1 MRNGADPHEHLPL
14 HPFEFRILLALI
26 DGPSYGTRIVQ
37 EIEARV
43 GDREKIYPANLYR
56 RVRDLLKSGLLE
68 EVDSPKGADP
78 RRTYLQLTVLGR
90 AVAQAEA
97 RRLRELLDEAAGR
110 QLLPE
115 A

>member
-1 MRNGADPHEHLPL
+1 MGNGTDPYEHLPL
-14 HPFEFRILLALI
+14 HPFEFRIMLALV
-26 DGPSYGTRIVQ
+26 DGPSYGTRIVK

-56 RVRDLLKSGLLE
+56 RVRDLLKSRLLE
-68 EVDSPKGADP
+68 EADSPEGADP
-78 RRTYLQLTVLGR
+78 RRTYLQLTGLGR

-110 QLLPE
+110 ELLPE